1 MSLADAATATI
12 YVLSIAAVA
21 LGAVIVFGRAARR
34 RREERR
40 ALLAAPARKLLLA
53 IAAGDDDPDQIDE
66 LVRLPDE
73 VWSAVDANA
82 VALLNKVRGE
92 ARAALVV
99 VFERRGAAWR
109 ARSELRRPD
118 PVRRARAADLL
129 GILGRRDAVPALC
142 DLLKDADPDVR
153 VVAARAIGRIGDPE
167 AARPLLESVAT
178 RRREVPAHLV
188 AHALAGLGTGAQ
200 PALVHGMDSP
210 RESVRAV
217 AAEVLGLIGAVG
229 AAARIEA
236 ALRADP
242 STEVR
247 VRAARTLGRLGTRTA
262 MPPLVDALTAVHPPA
277 LRAEAARALG
287 ELGAPG
293 AVEALT
299 AVLGD
304 AEFAVAHEAA
314 RALLRL
320 GVKGRAA
327 LTAAREG
334 SLDVP
339 RRIRTVAAAHAREAL
354 AVADVEEHRRT
365 LSSVAAV

>member
-1 MSLADAATATI
+1 MTLADAATATI
-12 YVLSIAAVA
+12 YVLSVAAVA

-40 ALLAAPARKLLLA
+40 ARLAAPARKLLLA

-73 VWSAVDANA
+73 VWTAVDANA

-109 ARSELRRPD
+109 ARSELHRPD

-142 DLLKDADPDVR
+142 DLLRDADADVR
-153 VVAARAIGRIGDPE
+153 VVAARALGRIGDPE

-178 RRREVPAHLV
+178 RRREVPAHLA
-188 AHALAGLGTGAQ
+188 AHALAGLGVGAQ
-200 PALVHGMDSP
+200 PALVRGMDSP
-210 RESVRAV
+210 REGVRAV

-229 AAARIEA
+229 ATGRIEA

-262 MPPLVDALTAVHPPA
+262 MAPLLDALTADHLPV
-277 LRAEAARALG
+277 LRAEAAKALG
-287 ELGAPG
+287 ELGAPA
-293 AVEALT
+293 AVDALT

-304 AEFAVAHEAA
+304 AEFVVAHEAA

-327 LTAAREG
+327 LTSAREG
-334 SLDVP
+334 SLGGP

-354 AVADVEEHRRT
+354 AVAEIDQHRRT
-365 LSSVAAV
+365 LAS